1 MRVSIAARLPPP
13 GDPQAKLRSRA
24 FANRRVSSS
33 RSRAR
38 GEPLLPFVFHRLGI
52 ERLSSSSSVR
62 TCRTT
67 SRVPFRAAWRF
78 LSSSCRLWLANARS
92 TATTG
97 HDLRPQLPAR
107 RGASSCAAGVH
118 DRHLWPPLRHPQTLP
133 FCRRNV
139 LGCVGPPPLGR
150 KWARVPFLSLARTS
164 TATTGACPPPQLAN
178 QPRLPAV
185 AGVRDGAH
193 GLHFGTLRSCRFAGE
208 MSKVL
213 GANASGGAHGPRVCL
228 TLHREGGSGR
238 DCLALLRCPSTC
250 ERDAATDLDNELE
263 GPTGGREVLPQ
274 GGLAFAV

>member
-139 LGCVGPPPLGR
+139 LGCVGPPPLGAQMGSSAFFIPSAD
-150 KWARVPFLSLARTS
+150 KYCHNGGLPSAPAREP
-164 TATTGACPPPQLAN
+164 
-178 QPRLPAV
+178 
-185 AGVRDGAH
+185 
-193 GLHFGTLRSCRFAGE
+193 
-208 MSKVL
+208 
-213 GANASGGAHGPRVCL
+213 
-228 TLHREGGSGR
+228 
-238 DCLALLRCPSTC
+238 
-250 ERDAATDLDNELE
+250 AATAGGCG
-263 GPTGGREVLPQ
+263 GP
-274 GGLAFAV
+274 